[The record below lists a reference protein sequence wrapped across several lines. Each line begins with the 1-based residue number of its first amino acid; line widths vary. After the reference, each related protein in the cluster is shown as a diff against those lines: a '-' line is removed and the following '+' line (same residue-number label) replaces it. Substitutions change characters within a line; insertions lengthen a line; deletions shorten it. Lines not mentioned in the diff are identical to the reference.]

1 MSRFAEEMNCN
12 CIFCNHVKLSKPMQT
27 FGRLGRYGQK
37 SQTITSYAKECSNSC
52 VAKAIE
58 KQKKIDPVQQEIT
71 HD

>member
-1 MSRFAEEMNCN
+1 
-12 CIFCNHVKLSKPMQT
+12 MQT